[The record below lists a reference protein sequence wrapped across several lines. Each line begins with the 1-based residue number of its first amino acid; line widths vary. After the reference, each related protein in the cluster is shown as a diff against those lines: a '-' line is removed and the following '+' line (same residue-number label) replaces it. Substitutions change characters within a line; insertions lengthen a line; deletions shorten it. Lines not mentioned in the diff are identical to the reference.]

1 MLDTQ
6 GSAQT
11 AGAALAAQNQPHPGR
26 IHKPNPAQIEH
37 QRFWGAGQKGIV
49 QLDAQVLC
57 CIVVD
62 LPCQIGIE
70 QVVRRTECNCC
81 HFLSFPCVNRSGLS
95 GLPEAFPFREGGSA
109 KHSPSGF
116 L

>member
-37 QRFWGAGQKGIV
+37 QCFGGAGQKGIV

-57 CIVVD
+57 GIVVD
-62 LPCQIGIE
+62 LTCQIGIE
-70 QVVRRTECNCC
+70 QIVRRTECNCC

-95 GLPEAFPFREGGSA
+95 GLPEASPFREVGRA